1 MHTLYDL
8 EAQARQREIARA
20 AHHPGRL
27 MAHELRLSRTGTAA
41 RGGTPTR
48 RGRRPAPVGRTA
60 RVVRRAGG
68 GPRRPHVR
76 PAR

>member
-1 MHTLYDL
+1 MHTLYAL

-41 RGGTPTR
+41 RAGTPTR
-48 RGRRPAPVGRTA
+48 LGRSVLRVSGA
-60 RVVRRAGG
+60 RWASYVVLAAGL
-68 GPRRPHVR
+68 
-76 PAR
+76 AALT